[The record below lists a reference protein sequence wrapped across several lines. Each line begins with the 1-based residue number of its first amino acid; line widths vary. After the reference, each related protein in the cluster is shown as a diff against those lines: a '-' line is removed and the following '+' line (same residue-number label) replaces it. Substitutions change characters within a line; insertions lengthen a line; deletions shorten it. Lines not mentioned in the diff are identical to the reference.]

1 MSRILRIFLTS
12 LALALALEMGCL
24 CGLLFF
30 LGADIL
36 TPGPVVGARPR
47 PADPLPT
54 ATHVATMVLS
64 PTATPPIP
72 TDTPQPDT
80 PTPLPPTLTATP
92 QPPTPT
98 NTKVVPLATPTLVPP
113 TATSTPLPTNTPM
126 PGPTLGCRPLD
137 DQDGLANL
145 IIVIWDATQRAH
157 LREMLGDSRLPN
169 LQALL
174 QRGGGL
180 VLPVIQSATCRPGSG
195 DGYRTETGPANSAI
209 ATGLGYPGMA
219 NWQNIEPYPIPD
231 NLTLWEWFHGLSYAT
246 GIVSSKDMDFWPH
259 SPLRNARPQIDYW
272 RVGEQAQAWVTDGA
286 LEFLDGYAQCHFFLW
301 VHYKEPDTVGHE
313 FGENSAQYSASLEV
327 NDQELARLLDG
338 LRAHGIEGR
347 TLVIVTTDHGFN
359 EGGLKHDT
367 CTPETK
373 DLFLALSQ
381 PMTGLRNCIKVQT
394 DIAPCIKSAVRW

>member
-1 MSRILRIFLTS
+1 MSRILRLFLTS

-30 LGADIL
+30 SGAEIL
-36 TPGPVVGARPR
+36 TPGVAVGARPH

-54 ATHVATMVLS
+54 ATHLATMLLS

-80 PTPLPPTLTATP
+80 PTPLPPTPTATP

-98 NTKVVPLATPTLVPP
+98 NTKVVPLATPTPVPP
-113 TATSTPLPTNTPM
+113 TATSTPLPTNTPS
-126 PGPTLGCRPLD
+126 PTPACRPLG
-137 DQDGLANL
+137 DQDGVANL
-145 IIVIWDATQRAH
+145 IIIIWDATQRAH

-174 QRGGGL
+174 QRSGGL
-180 VLPVIQSATCRPGSG
+180 VLPVIQSTTCRPGSG

-219 NWQNIEPYPIPD
+219 NWQNVEPYPIPD
-231 NLTLWEWFHGLSYAT
+231 NLTLWEWFDGLSYAT

-286 LEFLDGYAQCHFFLW
+286 LEFLDAYAQCHFFLW

-367 CTPETK
+367 CTRETK
-373 DLFLALSQ
+373 RLFLALNQ
-381 PMTGLRNCIKVQT
+381 PMTRLRNCIKVQT
-394 DIAPCIKSAVRW
+394 DIAPCIKAAVRW